1 MAQEDIW
8 DREYRKS
15 KLLTKENKPQT
26 DVVRFVK
33 WLKKQPVWTTWTSD
47 VQVGGFRVLDLGS
60 GAGRNSFYF
69 AQMGANATGLEISKT
84 AIEIGEQNAK
94 EAGLS
99 IKYIKQSIGEKF
111 PVVDSSIDILLDV
124 TSSNSLTEAEREVYL
139 SEANRVLKSDGYF
152 FVKALCLDGDA
163 NAKFLI
169 KNHPGKEKDTYTMPG
184 LGVTERVWTREDFVK
199 TYEKYFK
206 IVNIE
211 KKTSY
216 PRMNDRVYKRNYWIV
231 YLIKK

>member
-15 KLLTKENKPQT
+15 KLLTKENKPQS

-33 WLKKQPVWTTWTSD
+33 FLKKEKFEIEGSN
-47 VQVGGFRVLDLGS
+47 VLDLGS

-69 AQMGANATGLEISKT
+69 AELGAVATGLEISKT
-84 AIEIGEQNAK
+84 AIEISEQNAK
-94 EAGLS
+94 EVGLD

-111 PVVDSSIDILLDV
+111 PVEDSSIDILLDV

-139 SEANRVLKSDGYF
+139 SEANRVLKSNGYF
-152 FVKALCLDGDA
+152 FVKALCLEGDS

-169 KNHPGKEKDTYTMPG
+169 KNHAGKEKYTYTMPG
-184 LGVTERVWTREDFVK
+184 LGVTERVWTLDDFLK
-199 TYEKYFK
+199 TYKKYFK
-206 IVNIE
+206 IVSME

-231 YLIKK
+231 YLTKV